1 MTEATVPEK
10 SSEPVEFLQIW
21 SNSFSQV
28 LGQIT
33 GSAVACVVRPEAP
46 PDLTAPGEGDFW
58 AGVTCSGAL
67 RGEMILR
74 LAGATV
80 LRLAQIFMSDPAT
93 PEAHPPPNHPRA
105 AVKL

>member
-1 MTEATVPEK
+1 MTEATVPANP
-10 SSEPVEFLQIW
+10 SEPVEFLQIW

-33 GSAVACVVRPEAP
+33 GSAVACVVRTEAP

-58 AGVTCSGAL
+58 AGVTCSGPL

-74 LAGATV
+74 LAGPQLRRPAHIFLADTPTPGAQATDCYCD
-80 LRLAQIFMSDPAT
+80 A
-93 PEAHPPPNHPRA
+93 
-105 AVKL
+105 